1 MGPNNGGVN
10 HDHIDAR
17 DNPNNKQSVNLSD
30 MNLLT
35 NWCRL
40 HDTTLHSEVI
50 IAPSSKRSLAL
61 LKLILN

>member
-10 HDHIDAR
+10 HDHPDAQ
-17 DNPNNKQSVNLSD
+17 DNPNHTQSVNLAD

-40 HDTTLHSEVI
+40 HDVAAHSEVDC
-50 IAPSSKRSLAL
+50 A
-61 LKLILN
+61 